1 MENPQK
7 KHGMFPMLRR
17 NFLFFMVV
25 GIATVSKDFVINW
38 WQFLGPKAIELLN
51 SRANRRQLLSEIQPE
66 MERVTPGI
74 SQPKTALNDAPVI
87 AADPP
92 KAIATVTNL
101 NKNRPIAVEY
111 KTLKGISFYQTTIDL
126 NDPENLLTIGLANNA
141 TQANS
146 SRSTKGDESFEKMVA
161 RYRAAVVI
169 NGTFF
174 SIDAQKQV
182 MGNMVA
188 GGKFLK
194 YRPWENYGTTLG
206 IKAGNQ
212 LEMITARTEGKPK
225 WQEYWFSIT
234 GGPRLLKDGKI
245 WLAPRSEGFRDPS
258 VLNIAY
264 RTAIGFSTQ
273 KKLLFL
279 VAFLIPLSLQ
289 EEATMM
295 QAIGCDRAMNL
306 DGGSSEGLA
315 YHGNILISPDSLL
328 TNVIV
333 AYDRKFP
340 APKALKTS
348 WEQFQKGD
356 RPAIPKF

>member
-1 MENPQK
+1 
-7 KHGMFPMLRR
+7 MLRR
-17 NFLFFMVV
+17 NFLFLMLV
-25 GIATVSKDFVINW
+25 GMATVSRDFVINGF
-38 WQFLGPKAIELLN
+38 QFFTPKAIALY
-51 SRANRRQLLSEIQPE
+51 SRYRQYRRLNRRQLLLETELDPKA
-66 MERVTPGI
+66 VI
-74 SQPKTALNDAPVI
+74 SSIASPQTGLTDAPVI

-92 KAIATVTNL
+92 KMVTSVPNF
-101 NKNRPIAVEY
+101 NHNRPIVLEY
-111 KTLKGISFYQTTIDL
+111 QTLKDIAFYQSIIDL
-126 NDPENLLTIGLANNA
+126 TDPENLLTIGLANNA

-146 SRSTKGDESFEKMVA
+146 SQSTKGDESFEKMVA
-161 RYRAAVVI
+161 RSRAALVV

-188 GGKFLK
+188 AGKFLK

-212 LEMITARTEGKPK
+212 LEMITARTEGRPK
-225 WQEYWFSIT
+225 WEEHWFSIT
-234 GGPRLLKDGKI
+234 SGPRLLKNGKI
-245 WLAPRSEGFRDPS
+245 WLAPSSEGFRDPS

-264 RTAIGFSTQ
+264 RTAIGFSAAQ
-273 KKLLFL
+273 KLLFL
-279 VAFLIPLSLQ
+279 VAFLQPLSLY
-289 EEATMM
+289 ETATIM
-295 QAIGCDRAMNL
+295 QAIGCEQAMNL
-306 DGGSSEGLA
+306 DGGSSAALA
-315 YHGNILISPDSLL
+315 YHGEILIFPGSLL

-333 AYDRKFP
+333 VYDRKFP

>member
-7 KHGMFPMLRR
+7 KQGIFPMLRR

-25 GIATVSKDFVINW
+25 GMATVSKDFVING
-38 WQFLGPKAIELLN
+38 WQFLGPKAIALLN
-51 SRANRRQLLSEIQPE
+51 GRSNRRQLSSELQPD

-74 SQPKTALNDAPVI
+74 SPPKTALSDAPVI

-92 KAIATVTNL
+92 KVVAPVANL

-111 KTLKGISFYQTTIDL
+111 KTLKGISFYQATIDL
-126 NDPENLLTIGLANNA
+126 NDPENLLTISLANNA
-141 TQANS
+141 AQANS
-146 SRSTKGDESFEKMVA
+146 SRSTKGDESFERMVA
-161 RYRAAVVI
+161 RSRAALVV

-212 LEMITARTEGKPK
+212 LEMITARTERRPK
-225 WQEYWFSIT
+225 WQEHWFSIT

-279 VAFLIPLSLQ
+279 LAFLTPLSLQ
-289 EEATMM
+289 EEATIM
-295 QAIGCDRAMNL
+295 QAIGCDQAMNL
-306 DGGSSEGLA
+306 DGGRSEGLA
-315 YHGNILISPDSLL
+315 YHGNILIAPDSLL

-333 AYDRKFP
+333 VYDRKFP

>member
-1 MENPQK
+1 MKTPQK
-7 KHGMFPMLRR
+7 EHRMFPMLRR

-25 GIATVSKDFVINW
+25 GMATVSKDFIING
-38 WQFLGPKAIELLN
+38 WQFLGPKAIALLN
-51 SRANRRQLLSEIQPE
+51 GRANRRQLLSELQPDI
-66 MERVTPGI
+66 ERVTPGI
-74 SQPKTALNDAPVI
+74 SPPKTALTDAPVI
-87 AADPP
+87 AAAPP
-92 KAIATVTNL
+92 KVVATVTNL

-141 TQANS
+141 TEANS
-146 SRSTKGDESFEKMVA
+146 SRSTKGDESFEIMVA
-161 RYRAAVVI
+161 RSRAAVVV

-225 WQEYWFSIT
+225 WQEHWFSIT

-258 VLNIAY
+258 VLNVAY

-306 DGGSSEGLA
+306 DGGRSEGLA
-315 YHGNILISPDSLL
+315 YHGNILIAPDSLL

>member
-7 KHGMFPMLRR
+7 KHGVFPMLRR
-17 NFLFFMVV
+17 NFLFFMIV
-25 GIATVSKDFVINW
+25 GMATVSKDFVINGF
-38 WQFLGPKAIELLN
+38 QFFCPKAISLLN
-51 SRANRRQLLSEIQPE
+51 RRLNRRQLLSEPQADIE
-66 MERVTPGI
+66 TVTPGI
-74 SQPKTALNDAPVI
+74 SPPKTGLTDAPVI

-92 KAIATVTNL
+92 KAIATMTTL
-101 NKNRPIAVEY
+101 NKKQPIALEH
-111 KTLKGISFYQTTIDL
+111 KTLKDISFYQVTIDL

-141 TQANS
+141 TQANN
-146 SRSTKGDESFEKMVA
+146 SRSTKGDEPFATMVA
-161 RYRAAVVI
+161 RSRAAVVV

-206 IKAGNQ
+206 VKAGNQ
-212 LEMITARTEGKPK
+212 LEMKTARIEGRPQ
-225 WQEYWFSIT
+225 WQEHWFSIT
-234 GGPRLLKDGKI
+234 SGPRLLKDGKI
-245 WLAPRSEGFRDPS
+245 WLAPKSEGFRDPS

-279 VAFLIPLSLQ
+279 VAFLVPLSLQ

-295 QAIGCDRAMNL
+295 QEIGCDQAMNL
-306 DGGSSEGLA
+306 DGGSSEALA
-315 YHGNILISPDSLL
+315 YHGNILIAPESLL

-348 WEQFQKGD
+348 WEQFQRGD
-356 RPAIPKF
+356 QSEIPKF